1 MLPSH
6 LVAEFWDTVRNELVL
21 RFELR
26 ETDAA
31 KAISGYQSALERH
44 QAGDMVYHRDPESV
58 AETIS
63 QGWKHEF
70 HDPVTP
76 SREERRNATK
86 KTPDVRRR

>member
-6 LVAEFWDTVRNELVL
+6 LVAEFWETVRNELVR

-31 KAISGYQSALERH
+31 KAISSYQSALERH

-58 AETIS
+58 AETIAH
-63 QGWKHEF
+63 GWKDEF

-76 SREERRNATK
+76 SREERRNAMK
-86 KTPDVRRR
+86 KTPNVRRR